1 MTTELEQ
8 KPSEDTPTTGSD
20 TRLTPFEK
28 RLDEWSSYLKD
39 EASVRSPEI
48 LTAMAAKVH
57 SLGRY
62 LERMADQARVR
73 REVQETYSGPD
84 LEVDPKGGRSD
95 EDQGTSPGNQ
105 SQ

>member
-1 MTTELEQ
+1 MTTEFEQ

-20 TRLTPFEK
+20 IRLGAFEK
-28 RLDEWSSYLKD
+28 RLDEWSTYLKD

-62 LERMADQARVR
+62 LERMADHARVR
-73 REVQETYSGPD
+73 REVQETYSAT
-84 LEVDPKGGRSD
+84 DPEADPHGDRS
-95 EDQGTSPGNQ
+95 DQGTQPG
-105 SQ
+105 S